1 MAVNLLS
8 STSRVETPFIIVN
21 IGGYTFGN
29 YSKRVQN
36 VVDENGFNKKI
47 SASFPNFIDSLSV
60 NKVNGSIN
68 TYTLNLVYAIQAGDD
83 PNKVDKILSKASK
96 DRLMTISYGDYSLP
110 NFIYK
115 EEEAIITKV
124 TRKINIQSS
133 TINYTISAVSRARL
147 SASGNFNFP
156 KVHDKP
162 SNVFRDVLYNE
173 SYGLLD
179 IFYGMRDRS
188 LVEQKGLLKVDDK
201 PVTIEA
207 RTNTAPL
214 DYLSYLVGCMTSVT
228 DTEDSFTSNHKFVYN
243 IYDDVTGELG
253 GPYIK
258 LTKVAKTVGELNSL
272 ENYEIIVGYPTA
284 DIVVDFNVVTD
295 DAYTLL
301 YNYSQ
306 KIPQTEYGYR
316 IDDEGNF
323 DYIYAPNLITNE
335 RLFRPTAADKTW
347 WNQVTSYPI
356 KATLTLKGLLKPA
369 ILMSYVK
376 LDVRFYGSKYN
387 ASGTYI
393 VTQQTDNISASGFRT
408 TLTLTRIMGDEE

>member
-8 STSRVETPFIIVN
+8 STSRVETPFIIAN

-29 YSKRVQN
+29 YSKRTQN

-47 SASFPNFIDSLSV
+47 LASFPNFIDSLSV

-68 TYTLNLVYAIQAGDD
+68 TYTLTLIYAIQAGDD

-124 TRKINIQSS
+124 TRKININSS
-133 TINYTISAVSRARL
+133 TINYVVTAVSRARL
-147 SASGNFNFP
+147 ASSGNFNFP
-156 KVHDKP
+156 KVVDKP
-162 SNVFRDVLYNE
+162 SNIFRDVLYNE

-179 IFYGMRDRS
+179 IFYGMRNKS
-188 LVEQKGLLKVDDK
+188 LVEQKGLLTVDDK
-201 PVTIEA
+201 VVTIEA

-228 DTEDSFTSNHKFVYN
+228 DTEESFTSNHKFVYN
-243 IYDDVTGELG
+243 IYDDISGELG

-258 LTKVAKTVGELNSL
+258 LTKVAKSVGELNSL
-272 ENYEIIVGYPTA
+272 ENYEIVVGYPTA
-284 DIVVDFNVVTD
+284 DIVVDFNVNTD

-306 KIPQTEYGYR
+306 TIPQTEYGYR
-316 IDDEGNF
+316 INDEGEF
-323 DYIYAPNLITNE
+323 DYIYAPSLITNE
-335 RLFRPTAADKTW
+335 NLFRPTATDKTW

-356 KATLTLKGLLKPA
+356 KATITLKGLLKPA

-376 LDVRFYGSKYN
+376 LDVRFYGNKYN

-393 VTQQTDNISASGFRT
+393 VTQQTDSVSASGFRT
-408 TLTLTRIMGDEE
+408 TLSLTRILGDDE

>member
-1 MAVNLLS
+1 MALDLLS
-8 STSRVETPFIIVN
+8 ATSRVETPFIIAT

-29 YSKRVQN
+29 YSKTTQN

-47 SASFPNFIDSLSV
+47 LASFPNFINSLRV
-60 NKVNGSIN
+60 NKVNGSVN
-68 TYTLNLVYAIQAGDD
+68 SYTLSLVYAIQAGDD
-83 PNKVDKILSKASK
+83 SNKIDKILSKASK

-133 TINYTISAVSRARL
+133 TINYTISAVSRAKL
-147 SASGNFNFP
+147 ASMGNFDFP
-156 KVHDKP
+156 KTHDKP
-162 SNVFRDVLYNE
+162 SNVFKSILYNE
-173 SYGLLD
+173 SFGLLD
-179 IFYGMRDRS
+179 IFYGMRDES
-188 LVEQKGLLKVDDK
+188 LVNIKGLLNVDDK
-201 PVTIEA
+201 EVDIEA
-207 RTNTAPL
+207 KLNTSPL

-228 DTEDSFTSNHKFVYN
+228 DTEDSFTSNHKYIYN
-243 IYDDVTGELG
+243 IYDDISGEFG

-258 LTKVAKTVGELNSL
+258 IIKVAKTVGELNSL
-272 ENYEIIVGYPTA
+272 EDYEIIVGYPTA
-284 DIVVDFNVVTD
+284 DIVVDFDVTSD

-301 YNYSQ
+301 YDYS
-306 KIPQTEYGYR
+306 KSLKQTEYGYR
-316 IDDEGNF
+316 INDEGEF
-323 DYIYAPNLITNE
+323 DYIYAPNLITNPNI
-335 RLFRPTAADKTW
+335 FKPTAVDKTW

-356 KATLTLKGLLKPA
+356 KATITLKGLLKPA

-393 VTQQTDNISASGFRT
+393 ITQQSDSVDMSGFRT
-408 TLTLTRIMGDEE
+408 TLTLTRILGDEL